1 MKKRMITV
9 LLLIMSM
16 LFIFACS
23 NNQNAQ
29 KDIDYL
35 KSSDITY
42 MGGLTARSEVNDMML
57 ALYKSNGEPVAIIM
71 ELGKTYY
78 GKYITEDA
86 KLSDG
91 TEYTKI
97 IVQNKT
103 YGYHFDDEW
112 TGIVV
117 DQAGNKYEAKKIDE
131 SVANDMIKWAIDAN

>member
-1 MKKRMITV
+1 MSKSFVI
-9 LLLIMSM
+9 SM
-16 LFIFACS
+16 LFFILCFSLIGCS

-29 KDIDYL
+29 NDIEYL

-42 MGGLTARSEVNDMML
+42 MGGLAARSEVNDIML
-57 ALYKSNGEPVAIIM
+57 CLYKSKGEPIAIIM
-71 ELGKTYY
+71 ELGNTYY

-86 KLSDG
+86 KLNDG

-117 DQAGNKYEAKKIDE
+117 DQEGNKYEAKKIDE
-131 SVANDMIKWAIDAN
+131 SVANDMIKWTIDAN

>member
-1 MKKRMITV
+1 MKKRIVLV
-9 LLLIMSM
+9 LLMVMSM
-16 LFIFACS
+16 LFVFGCS

-29 KDIDYL
+29 NDIEYL

-42 MGGLTARSEVNDMML
+42 MGGLAARSEVNDMML
-57 ALYKSNGEPVAIIM
+57 CLYKSKGEPIAIIM
-71 ELGKTYY
+71 ELGNTYY

-86 KLSDG
+86 KLNDG

-112 TGIVV
+112 TGLVV
-117 DQAGNKYEAKKIDE
+117 DQEGNKYEAKKIDE
-131 SVANDMIKWAIDAN
+131 SVANDMIKWTIDAN